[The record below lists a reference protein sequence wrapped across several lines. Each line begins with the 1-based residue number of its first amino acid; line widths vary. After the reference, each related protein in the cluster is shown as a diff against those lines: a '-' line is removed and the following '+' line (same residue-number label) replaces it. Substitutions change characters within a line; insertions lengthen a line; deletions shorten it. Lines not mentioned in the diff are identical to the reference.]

1 MQLNG
6 KMQLADV
13 DSDVHALITNVDVR
27 NECYL
32 KQLITRCR
40 IHKRMILDI
49 NVHVRTENVNDTF
62 PSATYLMI
70 HDYRDYRG
78 KKNEY

>member
-1 MQLNG
+1 
-6 KMQLADV
+6 MQLADV

-27 NECYL
+27 DECYL

>member
-27 NECYL
+27 DECYL

-49 NVHVRTENVNDTF
+49 TRPYSMENINDTF

-78 KKNEY
+78 KKK

>member
-13 DSDVHALITNVDVR
+13 DSDVHALITNVEVR
-27 NECYL
+27 DECYL

>member
-27 NECYL
+27 DECYL

-78 KKNEY
+78 KRNEY